1 MEAMNYNPDSIR
13 ILRLSRNLN
22 PAEFARIVGVQR
34 QHVYSWEGGTVPHT
48 LSLLRIANALG
59 LSSLDI
65 FFVRIDYHC
74 SNIMDSHMMQYSEK
88 GAQR

>member
-1 MEAMNYNPDSIR
+1 MKYNPDSIK
-13 ILRLSRNLN
+13 ILRLSRNMS
-22 PAEFARIVGVQR
+22 PAEFARTIGVER
-34 QHVYSWEGGTVPHT
+34 QHVYCWESGTVPHT

-65 FFVRIDYHC
+65 FFVQIYYH
-74 SNIMDSHMMQYSEK
+74 SNNIVGDHVVQYSAK